1 VEVVALTGGIGSGKS
16 TVARMLRELGA
27 VVIDA
32 DEAAR
37 AVVEP
42 GTPGFAEVVAAF
54 GEGYVK
60 DGRLDRAAL
69 AELVFHDPDSLRR
82 LNEITH
88 PLVREW
94 MAERQ
99 QEAEAR
105 GEPRVVLD
113 IPLLF
118 ENGLQDAFGTILL
131 VYAPPETQVRRLV
144 EGRGFTEADARARIA
159 AQLPMEDKRGRAT
172 HVIDNSGSE
181 AETRRQVEDAWR
193 RISSGAPPAR
203 WRRISSGGS
212 PPAR

>member
-1 VEVVALTGGIGSGKS
+1 MELIALTGGVGSGKS
-16 TVARMLRELGA
+16 TVAQMLKDLGA

-42 GTPGFAEVVAAF
+42 GTPGFQQVVEAF
-54 GEGYVK
+54 GERYVK

-69 AELVFHDPDSLRR
+69 AELVFNDPEALRR

-88 PLVREW
+88 PLVRQW

-99 QEAEAR
+99 QEAADR

-118 ENGLQDAFGTILL
+118 ESNLQDAFPTIIL
-131 VYAPPETQVRRLV
+131 VWAPPDVQVRRLI
-144 EGRGFTEADARARIA
+144 EGRGFTEPDARARVA
-159 AQLPMEDKRGRAT
+159 AQLPIDAKRERAS
-172 HVIDNSGSE
+172 HVIDNSGSPE
-181 AETRRQVEDAWR
+181 DTGRQVEQAWR
-193 RISSGAPPAR
+193 EITAASGPAPAET
-203 WRRISSGGS
+203 
-212 PPAR
+212 